1 MNKIIPKIKSLMSLT
16 PEIITIWAIEYFKKK
31 KTSIY
36 HIYQNN
42 SCKLTF
48 FTILCFFKYTKLYLH
63 NKITTTHIFL

>member
-1 MNKIIPKIKSLMSLT
+1 MNKIIPKIKSLMSLI
-16 PEIITIWAIEYFKKK
+16 PEIITIWALNIKKK

-48 FTILCFFKYTKLYLH
+48 FTILCFF
-63 NKITTTHIFL
+63 